1 MQVANVFLCRHPTK
15 SSFSFGL
22 TGNPYLLYGVAAELA
37 LIALIVYTDVGN
49 WLFGTAPVDS
59 SVWPLALIAALL
71 MVALEEARKAWVR
84 RRVRPS

>member
-37 LIALIVYTDVGN
+37 LIAFIVYTGAGN
-49 WLFGTAPVDS
+49 WLFGTAPIAGR
-59 SVWPLALIAALL
+59 VWPLALIAALL
-71 MVALEEARKAWVR
+71 MVVLEEARKAWMR
-84 RRVRPS
+84 RRIKPS